1 MRPYP
6 YTYTEQDDKDYDLA
20 YEMATTLQTR
30 IGYDSRYP
38 LHNAV
43 REALPEIDE
52 GIIDDAVV
60 DFCAS
65 EDEKGDDDSPVMST
79 PKRKDYF
86 GESGFPKVKL

>member
-30 IGYDSRYP
+30 IGYESRYP

-60 DFCAS
+60 DFCATC
-65 EDEKGDDDSPVMST
+65 DENTNDDVPLMSR
-79 PKRKDYF
+79 P
-86 GESGFPKVKL
+86 

>member
-6 YTYTEQDDKDYDLA
+6 YTYTEQDDKDYNLA
-20 YEMATTLQTR
+20 YEMANTLQTR
-30 IGYDSRYP
+30 IGYESRYP

-65 EDEKGDDDSPVMST
+65 EDEKAAGDDPLMDTRYRRSAF
-79 PKRKDYF
+79 D
-86 GESGFPKVKL
+86 E